1 MSSWN
6 TEEGEEQPQPQQKP
20 EYQAKAHLV
29 LEGSDQHEWGIVKD
43 CHGCV
48 NYIPED
54 AEIVGNWSK
63 YSEGVFWVSLET
75 PIQAL
80 QDRATILIA
89 ELVKESEK
97 ELAQHPVRKSPRKL
111 SLPEEPTGPSTLDK
125 LSKLR
130 ASVKS

>member
-6 TEEGEEQPQPQQKP
+6 TEENEQHQQKP

-29 LEGSDQHEWGIVKD
+29 LEGSDQHEWGVVKD
-43 CHGCV
+43 CHGCI

-54 AEIVGNWSK
+54 AEIVGNWNK
-63 YSEGVFWVSLET
+63 HGEGVFWISLET

-80 QDRATILIA
+80 QDKATILIA
-89 ELVKESEK
+89 ELVKEREK
-97 ELAQHPVRKSPRKL
+97 GLARYPVRKSPRTR